1 MGRPFIYLI
10 KAGELILA
18 AWARRFFVQDRVY
31 DILGNLLDSQRPYL
45 IQNKGK
51 VYELINYDNN

>member
-1 MGRPFIYLI
+1 MGKKEIV
-10 KAGELILA
+10 E
-18 AWARRFFVQDRVY
+18 DRVY
-31 DILGNLLDSQRPYL
+31 DILGNFLYSQRPYL

>member
-1 MGRPFIYLI
+1 MDK
-10 KAGELILA
+10 KAI
-18 AWARRFFVQDRVY
+18 VQDRVY
-31 DILGNLLDSQRPYL
+31 DILGNFLDSQRLY